1 MNQNGMD
8 GKQDMIDDAKDNE
21 IKMILNKLN
30 YLENKLNQLTQQ
42 FKAHRDR
49 KDIHDKRLVI

>member
-1 MNQNGMD
+1 MD